1 MTTGSVLLVG
11 PPLGFSPSGNK
22 WKMGKCGTWGKV
34 RDPGYSNPPPP
45 PFQIIKVQPPPPP
58 DTQEIHFKKMGIKVQ
73 YPPPHTHRDTGTS
86 LQENGGLGKICVHVC
101 MFALLSLAAVGKVS
115 KPRRGHPPVE
125 S

>member
-1 MTTGSVLLVG
+1 MG

-45 PFQIIKVQPPPPP
+45 VRIIKVPPPPP
-58 DTQEIHFKKMGIKVQ
+58 DTQEIHFRKMGIKVQ
-73 YPPPHTHRDTGTS
+73 YPPPHRDTGTS

-115 KPRRGHPPVE
+115 KPRRGHPLVE